1 MTPDVIVAL
10 AAAVLGSSTLV
21 ALINWRKDRGTDAAQ
36 AEALSTSSL
45 REALVAVR
53 EELQAVR
60 SELAETK
67 AELAETKKALDEAL
81 RTLEEYRL
89 LLIRAGH
96 L

>member
-53 EELQAVR
+53 GELRAVR
-60 SELAETK
+60 SELEAARVELAETK
-67 AELAETKKALDEAL
+67 AALDEAL
-81 RTLEEYRL
+81 VQLERYRRL
-89 LLIRAGH
+89 LTD
-96 L
+96 

>member
-53 EELQAVR
+53 GELRAVQA
-60 SELAETK
+60 ELAETK
-67 AELAETKKALDEAL
+67 AELAETKRALDEAL
-81 RTLEEYRL
+81 VTLAKYRQPE
-89 LLIRAGH
+89 
-96 L
+96 